1 MIDRLC
7 IVLLLTSGLAL
18 TGCDI
23 MYGVRRDLVLKE
35 LPDLTCVERV
45 VRAAP
50 GVQDV
55 RSWTSEGG
63 RPLTLSGTQ
72 QPDRIFN
79 LVYSGRQPKIW
90 GALQL
95 IRDYKGKV
103 QFSQTHILLNHPPDP
118 IVIANTRPV
127 MREIEFTLSRE
138 CGIPEL
144 PAGITEFCRG
154 VDCPPMS

>member
-7 IVLLLTSGLAL
+7 IALLVTSGLAL

-23 MYGVRRDLVLKE
+23 MYGVRRDVVLKE

-55 RSWTSEGG
+55 RLWTNEGG
-63 RPLTLSGTQ
+63 HPLTLSGTQ

-79 LVYSGRQPKIW
+79 LVYSGKQPKIW

-118 IVIANTRPV
+118 VVIANTRPV

-144 PAGITEFCRG
+144 PAGITEFCHG